1 MPKVNLSLLAYLAR
15 TDIQRRHAGTVG
27 GMAWAVVAP
36 IALVGAIWFALDIG
50 LGMRSKVGPGYG
62 IGLVIG
68 IVAWMAFADVVGDST
83 SSVVRNPHLV
93 KKVFFPVE
101 FLPLS
106 SVVSAYVIHLAL
118 LLFICAVVFATG
130 HFSPSRFWTLPF
142 FMIVSLVTSTGI
154 ALLVS
159 SLNVLVRDTAAIAP
173 VLTTIWFWLTPIV
186 WPLSQVPE
194 NWQSVV
200 ALNPMALVVE
210 GYRSAITGS
219 ALPFGIQSIGISMA
233 VSLLLLTGGSL
244 LFRSL
249 RPAFGDAL

>member
-27 GMAWAVVAP
+27 GMAWAIVAP

-50 LGMRSKVGPGYG
+50 LGMRSKIGPGYG
-62 IGLVIG
+62 IALVIG
-68 IVAWMAFADVVGDST
+68 IGAWMAFADVVGDST
-83 SSVVRNPHLV
+83 SSVVRSPHLV

-106 SVVSAYVIHLAL
+106 SVVSAYVIHMAL
-118 LLFICAVVFATG
+118 LVFICIIVIATG
-130 HFSPSRFWTLPF
+130 HFSPSRIWMLPF
-142 FMIVSLVTSTGI
+142 FMIVSLVTSTGM

-194 NWQSVV
+194 NWQSAV

-210 GYRSAITGS
+210 GYRAAITGS
-219 ALPFGIQSIGISMA
+219 ALPFGIQSVAISMA
-233 VSLLLLTGGSL
+233 VSLMLLACGSL

>member
-15 TDIQRRHAGTVG
+15 TDIQRRHAGTIG
-27 GMAWAVVAP
+27 GMAWAIVAP

-50 LGMRSKVGPGYG
+50 LGMRSKAGPGYG
-62 IGLVIG
+62 IALVIG
-68 IVAWMAFADVVGDST
+68 IGAWMAFADVVGDST

-106 SVVSAYVIHLAL
+106 SVVSAYVIHMAL
-118 LLFICAVVFATG
+118 LVFICAIVIATG
-130 HFSPSRFWTLPF
+130 HFSPSRFWMLPF
-142 FMIVSLVTSTGI
+142 FMILSLVTSTGM

-194 NWQSVV
+194 HWQSVV

-210 GYRSAITGS
+210 GYRAAITGS
-219 ALPFGIQSIGISMA
+219 ALPFGIQSIAISMA
-233 VSLLLLTGGSL
+233 VSLMLLACGSL